1 MRLYQKKAIR
11 FFLENV
17 KQISVT
23 LDKVTG
29 KSFSEALILA
39 STNQQYEKRLFIE
52 LPVQHMKTTSADHGQ
67 NMSFHGNSTNN
78 LLSYCRLVDARIS
91 ASEKDLPVESTHT

>member
-39 STNQQYEKRLFIE
+39 STNQQYEKRLFIWIIE
-52 LPVQHMKTTSADHGQ
+52 LPVQHMKASSAEHGQ
-67 NMSFHGNSTNN
+67 NM
-78 LLSYCRLVDARIS
+78 ARS
-91 ASEKDLPVESTHT
+91 CSVKNA